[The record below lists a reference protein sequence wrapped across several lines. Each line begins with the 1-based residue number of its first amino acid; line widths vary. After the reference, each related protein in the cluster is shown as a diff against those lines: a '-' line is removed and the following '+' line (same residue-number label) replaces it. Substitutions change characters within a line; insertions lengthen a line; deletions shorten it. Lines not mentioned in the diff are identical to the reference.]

1 MVESLYIIPDAP
13 RLALLSDLHGRPYQ
27 EAVFSLQ
34 RNKPDII
41 CITGDIIYGIWPADD
56 ISPLVSQPYVLPF
69 LERCAGIA
77 PTYLSLGNHEQALDQ
92 KDFETIVNT
101 GVTVLDNNWAQRNGV
116 VIGGLT
122 SAYVTDYRRAKPK
135 DSTCRYPKLQ
145 HVQFERKP
153 ETEWMKEYA
162 AEPGYHV
169 LLSHHPEYYPMIP
182 DNVELMLSGHAH
194 GGQIRLFNRGLFAP
208 GQGWWPKWTKGAYD
222 NRLIIS
228 AGLSNTASPIPR
240 LFNPTEVLYVFPEA
254 ESRSIMN

>member
-1 MVESLYIIPDAP
+1 MGKEERLRYHGPTGMARYIIPDAP

-92 KDFETIVNT
+92 KDLETIVNT

-122 SAYVTDYRRAKPK
+122 SAYVTDYRRAN
-135 DSTCRYPKLQ
+135 
-145 HVQFERKP
+145 RKTVP
-153 ETEWMKEYA
+153 VDILNSNTYSLNANRKRIGWKSMR
-162 AEPGYHV
+162 
-169 LLSHHPEYYPMIP
+169 LSPATI
-182 DNVELMLSGHAH
+182 
-194 GGQIRLFNRGLFAP
+194 FFF
-208 GQGWWPKWTKGAYD
+208 
-222 NRLIIS
+222 LIIR
-228 AGLSNTASPIPR
+228 NTIR
-240 LFNPTEVLYVFPEA
+240 
-254 ESRSIMN
+254 